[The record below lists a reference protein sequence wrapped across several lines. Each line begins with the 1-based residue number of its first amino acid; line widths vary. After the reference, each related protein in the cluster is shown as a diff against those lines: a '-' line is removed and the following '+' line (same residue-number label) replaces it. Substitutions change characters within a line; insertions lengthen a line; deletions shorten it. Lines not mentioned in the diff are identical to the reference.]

1 MRISLF
7 SMVIV
12 ASLTIPA
19 AAKLCP
25 QTDLDGNCRIDWED
39 IQAFTDQWLIPDID
53 DCPQPGCP
61 DFDTDGEINLIDFA
75 ILANQWLDYGITLS
89 INEFVASN
97 NSASGIHDPQN
108 EYDDWIEIYNFGDM
122 PIDLA
127 GMYLTDNLDNPT
139 KWQIPAGYP
148 SQTTVPADGFILFWA
163 DEDTGDGPLH
173 ADFKLSASGEE
184 IGLFAT
190 DGTTLIDSIVFGEQ
204 ATNISYGRYP
214 DADDFLRYFVVT
226 TPLADNNGTYFD
238 FVDDIIW
245 SETFYIHPVTY
256 CPFYV
261 A

>member
-108 EYDDWIEIYNFGDM
+108 
-122 PIDLA
+122 
-127 GMYLTDNLDNPT
+127 
-139 KWQIPAGYP
+139 
-148 SQTTVPADGFILFWA
+148 
-163 DEDTGDGPLH
+163 
-173 ADFKLSASGEE
+173 
-184 IGLFAT
+184 
-190 DGTTLIDSIVFGEQ
+190 
-204 ATNISYGRYP
+204 
-214 DADDFLRYFVVT
+214 
-226 TPLADNNGTYFD
+226 
-238 FVDDIIW
+238 
-245 SETFYIHPVTY
+245 
-256 CPFYV
+256 
-261 A
+261 